1 MNAMTSP
8 MWDTHAHVFGDPV
21 ASPVLPHSGYVPPA
35 RKLDDWLAI
44 ARPCGIE
51 RIVLVQPSVYGTD
64 NSLMLDAIARS
75 GGAARGIA
83 VVDADATPAMLAG
96 LFAAGVRGLRF
107 NMVSEAG
114 NGLADY
120 QKLAPVMVEAG
131 LHAQFFSEARDL
143 PSLLPLA
150 QAAGAP
156 RFVVDHLGLVEV
168 GKKVVATEPG
178 PVEDLYRLLDT
189 GRVWVKA
196 SGFYR
201 FGVPQAQWPQAFGPM
216 LDALF
221 ARYPERVVWA
231 SDWPHSWF
239 FNARDEEPPQY
250 RDLVSLV
257 TDRMNSALTDAV
269 MRRNPLALYD

>member
-1 MNAMTSP
+1 MNAMISP

-21 ASPVLPHSGYVPPA
+21 ASPVLGHSGYVP
-35 RKLDDWLAI
+35 RVRTLDDWLAI
-44 ARPCGIE
+44 ARPCGVE

-64 NSLMLDAIARS
+64 NSLMLDAIAQS
-75 GGAARGIA
+75 GGAARGVA
-83 VVDADATPAMLAG
+83 VVDADATPAMLGG

-120 QKLAPVMVEAG
+120 QKLAPVIAEAG
-131 LHAQFFSEARDL
+131 LHAQFFSQASEL
-143 PSLLPLA
+143 PSLLTLA

-168 GKKVVATEPG
+168 GKQAPAAGPG

-201 FGVPQAQWPQAFGPM
+201 FGVAQEHWPEAFGPM

-231 SDWPHSWF
+231 SDWPYTWF
-239 FNARDEEPPQY
+239 FNARDEDPPQY

-257 TDRMNSALTDAV
+257 TDRMNSELTDSV